1 MTELGLLVAL
11 ILRSHQLA
19 GLILLSL
26 SLSESEELL
35 LMLVD
40 LMLAGHLKLLLVGL
54 SDLLLAGRI
63 VRLLLA
69 GRRLLVGLSELLR
82 VGLSEVLLVELLLQV
97 LLVLLERLLVS
108 QRVDHALHLHHGL
121 EHLVHLS
128 LVHDLLLWVLGR
140 CERIGLALE
149 KGDRRLTGR
158 RMDRHRG

>member
-1 MTELGLLVAL
+1 MTELGLLVV
-11 ILRSHQLA
+11 
-19 GLILLSL
+19 LILLSL

-35 LMLVD
+35 LLVVD
-40 LMLAGHLKLLLVGL
+40 LSELLRVGLSELLLVGL

-69 GRRLLVGLSELLR
+69 GRRLLVGLELLR